1 MIYCF
6 HHKKL
11 YLNDIDKIIF
21 KPLFLLV
28 SYISI
33 IALYYFKIDN
43 YNVENWMYFFKNSI
57 FIIAINVVVLFILI
71 IIIFGADII
80 KLWKKRQ

>member
-1 MIYCF
+1 M
-6 HHKKL
+6 
-11 YLNDIDKIIF
+11 YLCKNIIMLNYKIIF

-43 YNVENWMYFFKNSI
+43 YNVENWMYFFKNAI

-80 KLWKKRQ
+80 KLWKKGNNII

>member
-1 MIYCF
+1 M
-6 HHKKL
+6 
-11 YLNDIDKIIF
+11 YLCKNIIMLNYKIIF

-43 YNVENWMYFFKNSI
+43 YNVENWMYFFKNAI

>member
-1 MIYCF
+1 MVRL
-6 HHKKL
+6 H
-11 YLNDIDKIIF
+11 
-21 KPLFLLV
+21 
-28 SYISI
+28 
-33 IALYYFKIDN
+33 
-43 YNVENWMYFFKNSI
+43 YNVENWMYFFKNAI

>member
-1 MIYCF
+1 M
-6 HHKKL
+6 
-11 YLNDIDKIIF
+11 LNYKIIF

-43 YNVENWMYFFKNSI
+43 YNVENWMYFFKNAI

>member
-1 MIYCF
+1 M
-6 HHKKL
+6 
-11 YLNDIDKIIF
+11 LNYKIIF

-43 YNVENWMYFFKNSI
+43 YNVENWMYFFKNAI

-80 KLWKKRQ
+80 KLWKKKAII

>member
-1 MIYCF
+1 
-6 HHKKL
+6 
-11 YLNDIDKIIF
+11 
-21 KPLFLLV
+21 
-28 SYISI
+28 
-33 IALYYFKIDN
+33 
-43 YNVENWMYFFKNSI
+43 MYFFKNAI